1 MRGAESLDELFW
13 YKIVALVLLLV
24 LSAFFSGSETAYF
37 SLKESRLKALSK
49 KGSKR
54 SKRLL
59 RLLKE
64 PRKLLLTILTGN
76 TIVNVAIAS
85 IAALL
90 AIDVAIAT
98 GIDRDIAVLIE
109 VIIVTVIVLIF
120 SEVSPKLAAFKH
132 PEKVAE
138 FFSIPL
144 TFFHKL
150 LQPVANILYGMTNFA
165 LKTLGIERRRINLGE
180 EELKTLVDM
189 GEEKGTLERDE
200 RKMLQGIFELGDT
213 LVREIMVPRTDLTM
227 ISIESGIDEAIE
239 IIRKSRYSRIP
250 VYGESVDDIEGIL
263 YARDLIPY
271 LDKNGDKIRIADIL
285 RPVHYVPETKMVDE
299 MLREF
304 QDKRIKIALIVDEYG
319 GISGLLTLEDI
330 LEEIVGEIQDEHD
343 DEEPIFRKTG
353 ASSLRADARWD
364 LHDMD
369 EEIGLN
375 FPKGEGYDSL
385 GGFLFH
391 RFGEIPDEGDVVT
404 YKGVEFKVI
413 EVKSNRI
420 MTVEIDTSGMIDD
433 DEEEG

>member
-1 MRGAESLDELFW
+1 MRGTDLLDEFFW
-13 YKIVALVLLLV
+13 YKIIVLVLLLL

-49 KGSKR
+49 EGGRR

-59 RLLKE
+59 KLLKE

-76 TIVNVAIAS
+76 TIVNVTIAS
-85 IAALL
+85 LAALL
-90 AIDVAIAT
+90 AIDIAIAT

-109 VIIVTVIVLIF
+109 VIIVTVIILIF
-120 SEVSPKLAAFKH
+120 SEVSPKLAAFRH
-132 PEKVAE
+132 AEKIAR
-138 FFSIPL
+138 FFALPL
-144 TFFHKL
+144 SFFHTL
-150 LQPVANILYGMTNFA
+150 LQPVANVLYGITNFA
-165 LKTLGIERRRINLGE
+165 LKMLGIEKRRINLGE
-180 EELKTLVDM
+180 EEIRALVDM

-200 RKMLQGIFELGDT
+200 RKMLHGIFELGDT
-213 LVREIMVPRTDLTM
+213 LVREIMVPRTDVTM
-227 ISIESGIDEAIE
+227 ISVESEIGEAIA
-239 IIRKSRYSRIP
+239 IIKKSGYSRIP

-271 LDKNGDKIRIADIL
+271 LDENEQKKRISDLL
-285 RPVHYVPETKMVDE
+285 RPAHYVPETKMVDE

-343 DEEPIFRKTG
+343 DEKPIFRITG
-353 ASSLRADARWD
+353 ENRLRADARWD

-369 EEIGLN
+369 DEIGLN

-391 RFGEIPDEGDVVT
+391 QFGEIPGEGDVMT
-404 YKGVEFKVI
+404 YKGVEFKVLR
-413 EVKSNRI
+413 VKSNRI
-420 MTVEIDTSGMIDD
+420 MTVEIDTSGIIDNE
-433 DEEEG
+433 DEA